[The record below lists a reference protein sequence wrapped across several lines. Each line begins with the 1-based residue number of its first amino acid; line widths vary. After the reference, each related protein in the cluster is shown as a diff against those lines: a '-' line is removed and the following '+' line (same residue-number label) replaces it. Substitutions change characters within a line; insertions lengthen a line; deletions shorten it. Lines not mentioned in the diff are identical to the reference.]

1 MFSFLFRAVFWLAL
15 VYYLVPFDAL
25 FGTQSH
31 VPTPSSLFGA
41 TRAETASDTRSVT
54 TSTILVRPDGRTIR
68 VSAAPEPRTEVA
80 EAAPVAADPRP
91 SVSDVVG
98 FCGRNPRVCD
108 YGLIVVQGAASRAG
122 DALEALGALVK
133 PDAPPQPRR
142 HTAAAGHDTLTDSDR
157 EIAPGRS
164 AIP

>member
-41 TRAETASDTRSVT
+41 SQAETTRDTRSVT

-68 VSAAPEPRTEVA
+68 VAAAPETRTEVA

-91 SVSDVVG
+91 SVSDVLG
-98 FCGRNPRVCD
+98 FCGRNPKVCD

-133 PDAPPQPRR
+133 PDAPQPRS
-142 HTAAAGHDTLTDSDR
+142 HTAAAGRDTLTDSDR